1 MFNNELSRICRS
13 HNVCTVNM
21 GTSTCTLR
29 EIGISLY
36 TIIDIAQLISISIA
50 FFGLGAWAAG
60 VTALFVDDLAIEVV
74 VFGASSVVFLL
85 SLRRLFV
92 RSFRGKT
99 QISSDAASV
108 GLPNLHAGKM
118 GTVTRPIPVNG
129 VGEISVG
136 GSFWRAVS
144 PEAQPEG
151 AQVRVL
157 GHIPDDELT
166 LEVVSGGENS
176 RNPA

>member
-1 MFNNELSRICRS
+1 MSVAAMWFILGIILLAVELVSP
-13 HNVCTVNM
+13 VFV
-21 GTSTCTLR
+21 LF
-29 EIGISLY
+29 
-36 TIIDIAQLISISIA
+36 

-129 VGEISVG
+129 VDFGGRQFLARGVPGSAAGG
-136 GSFWRAVS
+136 GS
-144 PEAQPEG
+144 G
-151 AQVRVL
+151 ACL
-157 GHIPDDELT
+157 GAYP
-166 LEVVSGGENS
+166 
-176 RNPA
+176 R

>member
-1 MFNNELSRICRS
+1 MSVAAMWFILGIILLAVELVSP
-13 HNVCTVNM
+13 VFV
-21 GTSTCTLR
+21 LF
-29 EIGISLY
+29 
-36 TIIDIAQLISISIA
+36 

-118 GTVTRPIPVNG
+118 GTVTRPIPGRGDFGGRQFLARG
-129 VGEISVG
+129 VPGSAAG
-136 GSFWRAVS
+136 G
-144 PEAQPEG
+144 G
-151 AQVRVL
+151 AGACL
-157 GHIPDDELT
+157 GAYP
-166 LEVVSGGENS
+166 
-176 RNPA
+176 R

>member
-1 MFNNELSRICRS
+1 
-13 HNVCTVNM
+13 M
-21 GTSTCTLR
+21 G
-29 EIGISLY
+29 G
-36 TIIDIAQLISISIA
+36 
-50 FFGLGAWAAG
+50 G

-136 GSFWRAVS
+136 GSLARGVPGSA
-144 PEAQPEG
+144 AGG
-151 AQVRVL
+151 AQVGNL
-157 GHIPDDELT
+157 GGHIPDDELT
-166 LEVVSGGENS
+166 LEVVSGGKLPES
-176 RNPA
+176 CVAIQTWRA

>member
-1 MFNNELSRICRS
+1 MSVAAMWFILGIILLAVELVSP
-13 HNVCTVNM
+13 VFV
-21 GTSTCTLR
+21 LF
-29 EIGISLY
+29 
-36 TIIDIAQLISISIA
+36 

-129 VGEISVG
+129 VG

>member
-1 MFNNELSRICRS
+1 MSVATMWFILGIVLLAVELVSPAF
-13 HNVCTVNM
+13 V
-21 GTSTCTLR
+21 LF
-29 EIGISLY
+29 
-36 TIIDIAQLISISIA
+36 
-50 FFGLGAWAAG
+50 FFGFGAWAAG
-60 VTALFVDDLAIEVV
+60 VTALFVDDLTIEVI
-74 VFGASSVVFLL
+74 VFGASSIVFLL

-99 QISSDAASV
+99 HVSSDGASAW
-108 GLPNLHAGKM
+108 LPNLHVGKM

-151 AQVRVL
+151 AQVRIL

-176 RNPA
+176 RKPV

>member
-1 MFNNELSRICRS
+1 MSVAAMWFILGIILLAVELVSP
-13 HNVCTVNM
+13 VFV
-21 GTSTCTLR
+21 LF
-29 EIGISLY
+29 
-36 TIIDIAQLISISIA
+36 

-108 GLPNLHAGKM
+108 GLPKM
-118 GTVTRPIPVNG
+118 GTVTRPTPANG

>member
-1 MFNNELSRICRS
+1 M
-13 HNVCTVNM
+13 V
-21 GTSTCTLR
+21 
-29 EIGISLY
+29 Y
-36 TIIDIAQLISISIA
+36 
-50 FFGLGAWAAG
+50 FGRDLAGRGAG
-60 VTALFVDDLAIEVV
+60 VSRVRAVFLWPWRLGGLAIEVV
-74 VFGASSVVFLL
+74 VFGASSVVFLF
-85 SLRRLFV
+85 SLRRLLV
-92 RSFRGKT
+92 RTFRGRT

-129 VGEISVG
+129 VGEIAVG

-166 LEVVSGGENS
+166 LEVVSCGDEP
-176 RNPA
+176 RKPL

>member
-1 MFNNELSRICRS
+1 MSVAAMWFILGIILLAVELVSP
-13 HNVCTVNM
+13 VFV
-21 GTSTCTLR
+21 LF
-29 EIGISLY
+29 
-36 TIIDIAQLISISIA
+36 

-99 QISSDAASV
+99 QISSDAA
-108 GLPNLHAGKM
+108 KM

>member
-1 MFNNELSRICRS
+1 MSVAAMWFILGIILLAVELVSP
-13 HNVCTVNM
+13 VFV
-21 GTSTCTLR
+21 LF
-29 EIGISLY
+29 
-36 TIIDIAQLISISIA
+36 

-118 GTVTRPIPVNG
+118 GTVTRPFPVNG

-144 PEAQPEG
+144 PGSAAGGG
-151 AQVRVL
+151 AGACL
-157 GHIPDDELT
+157 GAYP
-166 LEVVSGGENS
+166 
-176 RNPA
+176 R

>member
-1 MFNNELSRICRS
+1 MSVAAMWFILGIILLAVELVSP
-13 HNVCTVNM
+13 VFV
-21 GTSTCTLR
+21 LF
-29 EIGISLY
+29 
-36 TIIDIAQLISISIA
+36 

-108 GLPNLHAGKM
+108 GLPNRHAGKM

>member
-1 MFNNELSRICRS
+1 M
-13 HNVCTVNM
+13 
-21 GTSTCTLR
+21 
-29 EIGISLY
+29 
-36 TIIDIAQLISISIA
+36 
-50 FFGLGAWAAG
+50 
-60 VTALFVDDLAIEVV
+60 TALFVDDLAIEVV

-118 GTVTRPIPVNG
+118 GTVTRPIPAKRGRGDFGGRQFLARG
-129 VGEISVG
+129 VP
-136 GSFWRAVS
+136 GSA
-144 PEAQPEG
+144 AGG

>member
-1 MFNNELSRICRS
+1 MEDFSEK
-13 HNVCTVNM
+13 
-21 GTSTCTLR
+21 LR
-29 EIGISLY
+29 EILLANGAEVCGFAGMS
-36 TIIDIAQLISISIA
+36 DIAGG
-50 FFGLGAWAAG
+50 GL
-60 VTALFVDDLAIEVV
+60 
-74 VFGASSVVFLL
+74 
-85 SLRRLFV
+85 RY
-92 RSFRGKT
+92 
-99 QISSDAASV
+99 AASV

>member
-1 MFNNELSRICRS
+1 MSVAAMWFILGAVLLAVELVSP
-13 HNVCTVNM
+13 VFV
-21 GTSTCTLR
+21 LF
-29 EIGISLY
+29 
-36 TIIDIAQLISISIA
+36 

-74 VFGASSVVFLL
+74 VFGASSVVFLF
-85 SLRRLFV
+85 SLRRLLV
-92 RSFRGKT
+92 RTFRGRT
-99 QISSDAASV
+99 QISSDAVSA
-108 GLPNLHAGKM
+108 GLPNLHAGKT
-118 GTVTRPIPVNG
+118 GTVTRPIPANG
-129 VGEISVG
+129 VGEIAVG

-166 LEVVSGGENS
+166 LEVVSCGDGP
-176 RNPA
+176 RKPL

>member
-1 MFNNELSRICRS
+1 MSVAAMWFILGIILLAVELVSP
-13 HNVCTVNM
+13 VFV
-21 GTSTCTLR
+21 LF
-29 EIGISLY
+29 
-36 TIIDIAQLISISIA
+36 

-108 GLPNLHAGKM
+108 GLPNLCLLYTSADCEGHKAHKGEQDVYDNRQNGKNRFHRVASMSNLSRERLRVKEGTRVRAGK
-118 GTVTRPIPVNG
+118 
-129 VGEISVG
+129 
-136 GSFWRAVS
+136 A
-144 PEAQPEG
+144 
-151 AQVRVL
+151 
-157 GHIPDDELT
+157 
-166 LEVVSGGENS
+166 
-176 RNPA
+176 

>member
-1 MFNNELSRICRS
+1 MSVAAMWFILGIILLAVELVSP
-13 HNVCTVNM
+13 VFV
-21 GTSTCTLR
+21 LF
-29 EIGISLY
+29 
-36 TIIDIAQLISISIA
+36 

-129 VGEISVG
+129 
-136 GSFWRAVS
+136 R
-144 PEAQPEG
+144 QPHRRG
-151 AQVRVL
+151 IR
-157 GHIPDDELT
+157 
-166 LEVVSGGENS
+166 
-176 RNPA
+176 

>member
-1 MFNNELSRICRS
+1 MSVAAMWFILGIILLAVELVSP
-13 HNVCTVNM
+13 VFV
-21 GTSTCTLR
+21 LF
-29 EIGISLY
+29 
-36 TIIDIAQLISISIA
+36 

-129 VGEISVG
+129 VGEIS
-136 GSFWRAVS
+136 RAVS